1 MKEDFLHYVWKNQL
15 FDKADLCTV
24 NNEKIH
30 IIDVGEQNTN
40 AGPDFLNAKIK
51 IDSLTW
57 AGNVEIHINSSDW
70 KKHKHQNDKAY
81 NNVIL
86 HLVYNDDKTIKTEK
100 GEIPQTLELNNRLD
114 LEILTKYQKV
124 FNQKES
130 VLCASYLPSVDD
142 ALWYDVLRKLSI
154 ERFANKVIEI
164 EESLSKTTNDLEWVL
179 FSLIA
184 QCLGLKVNKQAMQM
198 LSQSIPFKVLR
209 KYQANSFQFSALL
222 FGQAGFLEG
231 DLKDEYPAKLQQE
244 YQYLKHKHSLV
255 PLEKFVWKFMR
266 LRPASF
272 PAIRI
277 AQLHTI
283 MSKPQFYSKIKHA
296 INYKEIKGL
305 LNVELSEY
313 WDTHY
318 VFDKLSVDKK
328 KKLGA
333 ATLDV
338 IIINAIVPLY
348 FLIGK
353 KEEKYN
359 AYATALLQQ
368 IKAEQNTIVKKYKV
382 AGKKIKSA
390 ADSQALIQL
399 YNFYCS
405 PKKCLTCSI
414 GKQLMQDD

>member
-1 MKEDFLHYVWKNQL
+1 MKEDFLHYVWENQF
-15 FDKADLCTV
+15 FDKTDLCTV

-30 IIDVGEQNTN
+30 IIEVGEHNTN
-40 AGPDFLNAKIK
+40 AGPDFLNAKIR
-51 IDSLTW
+51 IDNLFW
-57 AGNVEIHINSSDW
+57 AGNVEIHVNSSDW

-86 HLVYNDDKTIKTEK
+86 HLVYNDDNTIKTEK
-100 GEIPQTLELNNRLD
+100 GEIPQTLEIKNRLD
-114 LEILTKYQKV
+114 VQLLTRYKKV
-124 FNQKES
+124 FNQKEK
-130 VLCASYLPSVDD
+130 VLCSSFLHLVDD
-142 ALWYDVLRKLSI
+142 ELWQETLEKLTI
-154 ERFANKVIEI
+154 ERFTSKVNEI
-164 EESLSKTTNDLEWVL
+164 EESLSKTKNDLEWVL

-198 LSQSIPFKVLR
+198 LAQSIPFKILR
-209 KYQANSFQFSALL
+209 KYQSNFFQFSALL

-231 DLKDEYPAKLQQE
+231 EFKAEYPSKLQQE
-244 YQYLKHKHSLV
+244 YQYLKHKHNLL

-277 AQLHTI
+277 AQLQAI
-283 MSKPQFYSKIKHA
+283 MSQSQFYSKIKNA
-296 INYKEIKGL
+296 INYKEIKKL
-305 LNVELSEY
+305 LKVELSEY

-318 VFDKLSVDKK
+318 VFDKPSVDKK

-359 AYATALLQQ
+359 SYATHLLKE
-368 IKAEQNTIVKKYKV
+368 IKAEKNMIVKKYKV

-390 ADSQALIQL
+390 ADSQALIHL
-399 YNFYCS
+399 YNFYCI

-414 GKQLMQDD
+414 GKQLIKND

>member
-15 FDKADLCTV
+15 FDKTDLRTI
-24 NNEKIH
+24 NDEKIN
-30 IIDVGEQNTN
+30 IIDVGEHNTN

-51 IDSLTW
+51 MDNLTW
-57 AGNVEIHINSSDW
+57 VGNVEIHVNSSDW

-86 HLVYNDDKTIKTEK
+86 HLVYIDDKTIKTEK
-100 GEIPQTLELNNRLD
+100 GEIPLTLELNNRLD
-114 LEILTKYQKV
+114 VELLTKYKNI
-124 FNQKES
+124 FNQKETILCSSHLSS
-130 VLCASYLPSVDD
+130 VNDE
-142 ALWYDVLRKLSI
+142 LWEATLQNLTT

-164 EESLSKTTNDLEWVL
+164 EDSLCNSTNDLEWVL

-184 QCLGLKVNKQAMQM
+184 KCLGLKVNKQAMQM
-198 LSQSIPFKVLR
+198 LAQSIPFKVLR
-209 KYQANSFQFSALL
+209 KYQENSFQFSALL

-231 DLKDEYPAKLQQE
+231 EFKEEYPSKLQKE
-244 YQYLKHKHSLV
+244 YQYLTQKHSLV

-272 PAIRI
+272 PAVRI
-277 AQLHTI
+277 AQLQEI
-283 MSKPQFYSKIKHA
+283 MSQPQFYAKIKHA
-296 INYKEIKGL
+296 IKYKNIKEL
-305 LNVELSEY
+305 LKVELGEY

-318 VFDKLSVDKK
+318 VFDKLSVDRKK
-328 KKLGA
+328 YLGV

-338 IIINAIVPLY
+338 IMINAIVPLY
-348 FLIGK
+348 YLIGK

-359 AYATALLQQ
+359 AYATTLLKA
-368 IKAEQNTIVKKYKV
+368 IKAEQNAIVKKYKI

-414 GKQLMQDD
+414 GKQLIKND